1 MYSKIQSLIP
11 PFHPQFLHFYSLKLI
26 LLLVFLFSSSL
37 FLGLNDLFLEV
48 GLIMVLEGYD

>member
-37 FLGLNDLFLEV
+37 LLGLN
-48 GLIMVLEGYD
+48 GLIFRSRLDHGLEGYD

>member
-11 PFHPQFLHFYSLKLI
+11 PFHTQFLRFYSLKLI

-37 FLGLNDLFLEV
+37 LLGLN
-48 GLIMVLEGYD
+48 GLIFRSRLDHGFRRI